1 MPNCQVC
8 RSHLG
13 SVCWWTYRREVFV
26 FFPQGAVATPRQPRR
41 VVRPQSFRIGRHG
54 SSPAMKVQ
62 LEVLFD
68 GAGGSRNRVD
78 LSTSLIGSEGCTQ
91 PVS

>member
-1 MPNCQVC
+1 
-8 RSHLG
+8 
-13 SVCWWTYRREVFV
+13 
-26 FFPQGAVATPRQPRR
+26 
-41 VVRPQSFRIGRHG
+41 
-54 SSPAMKVQ
+54 MKVQ